1 MKPRISINIYK
12 ILPSCSDW
20 EASTQQAGASASFK
34 QQSRPFWWQRGMRH
48 AHKLGSVLVCCDF
61 SVSCALWWRYT
72 KCTHTSWAKYYCA
85 VIFLSVV
92 LFGGDTLCGTLTS
105 LAKCQCAVDFLSVVL
120 FGGDTLNACAQ
131 EQFSWSVV
139 RV

>member
-1 MKPRISINIYK
+1 
-12 ILPSCSDW
+12 
-20 EASTQQAGASASFK
+20 
-34 QQSRPFWWQRGMRH
+34 
-48 AHKLGSVLVCCDF
+48 
-61 SVSCALWWRYT
+61 
-72 KCTHTSWAKYYCA
+72 